1 MANQLLFDGR
11 FRAGHL
17 LDIGRH
23 VERPDSIQRER
34 VFLAP
39 VKELVTGPC
48 ISHPGIPVPDGGR
61 EEFNIG
67 IGSPGADI
75 TPPLSDSSS
84 HGESRSL
91 GHITASF
98 SAGFESVR
106 DASLTERATLRRK
119 IVLRSPG

>member
-23 VERPDSIQRER
+23 VERPDSIQREP

-39 VKELVTGPC
+39 VKELVTGP
-48 ISHPGIPVPDGGR
+48 SVSQPGVPVPDRCR

-67 IGSPGADI
+67 IGSSGAGCGNQVRDPG
-75 TPPLSDSSS
+75 
-84 HGESRSL
+84 GSRST
-91 GHITASF
+91 GNDT
-98 SAGFESVR
+98 
-106 DASLTERATLRRK
+106 TEM
-119 IVLRSPG
+119 VFVDD

>member
-1 MANQLLFDGR
+1 M
-11 FRAGHL
+11 
-17 LDIGRH
+17 
-23 VERPDSIQRER
+23 ERSDRVQREP

-48 ISHPGIPVPDGGR
+48 ISQPGVPIPDSGR

-84 HGESRSL
+84 DGESRSL
-91 GHITASF
+91 GTSPLLSAQASN
-98 SAGFESVR
+98 
-106 DASLTERATLRRK
+106 L
-119 IVLRSPG
+119 

>member
-1 MANQLLFDGR
+1 MSIATLNA
-11 FRAGHL
+11 AGSA
-17 LDIGRH
+17 G
-23 VERPDSIQRER
+23 V
-34 VFLAP
+34 P
-39 VKELVTGPC
+39 VSDC
-48 ISHPGIPVPDGGR
+48 GR

-67 IGSPGADI
+67 FSSPGADI

-106 DASLTERATLRRK
+106 DASLIERATLRRK
-119 IVLRSPG
+119 IVLRSPGLTPEPAR

>member
-1 MANQLLFDGR
+1 M
-11 FRAGHL
+11 
-17 LDIGRH
+17 
-23 VERPDSIQRER
+23 ERPDCVQREP
-34 VFLAP
+34 VFGGP

-48 ISHPGIPVPDGGR
+48 ISLPGVPVSDCGR

-67 IGSPGADI
+67 FSSPGADI

-98 SAGFESVR
+98 SAGVESVR
-106 DASLTERATLRRK
+106 DASLTAHATLRRK
-119 IVLRSPG
+119 IVLRS

>member
-48 ISHPGIPVPDGGR
+48 ISTRVFRFPMVDVK
-61 EEFNIG
+61 N
-67 IGSPGADI
+67 
-75 TPPLSDSSS
+75 
-84 HGESRSL
+84 
-91 GHITASF
+91 
-98 SAGFESVR
+98 SV
-106 DASLTERATLRRK
+106 
-119 IVLRSPG
+119 